1 MNNAQREDRDRKG
14 IINGVALALVVVATL
29 YAAFTSA
36 FTSSKVDE
44 AQTQRDREVACTSQV
59 LFDTVEALNDRTVK
73 AAALAE
79 GNVRLIDAQ
88 AKFLRTTLRMRDGG
102 VIDEVARR
110 EALVT
115 YLDAIEKFSKVST
128 EVQDARADN
137 PFPTE
142 TEYRECRNATSEE

>member
-88 AKFLRTTLRMRDGG
+88 AKFLRTTLKLRDVG
-102 VIDEVARR
+102 VMDEAARR
-110 EALVT
+110 AALVA
-115 YLDAIEKFSKVST
+115 YLDAIKTFSKVSA